1 MNTAPCKACDKRE
14 LGCHAGCGAYKEFKA
29 ELEKLRKHIQVQRI
43 KEREDEYRLSYF
55 RKERK

>member
-1 MNTAPCKACDKRE
+1 MKTAPCKACDKRE

-29 ELEKLRKHIQVQRI
+29 ELEKLRRYKQEQRI
-43 KEREDEYRLSYF
+43 KEWEDAYHLSYF